1 MPRQLY
7 MTYIIYSCLGVI
19 RMNFCK
25 YIILIA
31 IMVFYSYLIITHILP
46 SSYEG
51 FNEES
56 SYESVMKKIYQPLQ
70 VKCTKNDCDF
80 AQSARDNSINLDP
93 SLNYFNDGWRECNA
107 DICST
112 IYRLT
117 STMTQ
122 IDASGGYFK
131 DTSGNIFNYLGVQKY
146 SA

>member
-1 MPRQLY
+1 
-7 MTYIIYSCLGVI
+7 
-19 RMNFCK
+19 MNFCKKITSVCK

-31 IMVFYSYLIITHILP
+31 LMVFYSYLIITHILP

-56 SYESVMKKIYQPLQ
+56 SYDSVMKKIYHPLQ

-80 AQSARDNSINLDP
+80 AKSAKENSIYLDP
-93 SLNYFNDGWRECNA
+93 STNYFDDGWRECNA

-112 IYRLT
+112 IYRLS
-117 STMTQ
+117 STMKQ

-131 DTSGNIFNYLGVQKY
+131 DTSGNIYNYLGDEKY
-146 SA
+146 TFM